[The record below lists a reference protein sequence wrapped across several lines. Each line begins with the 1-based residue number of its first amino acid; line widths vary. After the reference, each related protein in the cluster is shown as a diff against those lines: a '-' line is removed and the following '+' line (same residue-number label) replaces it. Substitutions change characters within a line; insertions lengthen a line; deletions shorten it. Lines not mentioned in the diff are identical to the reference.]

1 MVCTPCHRSLTG
13 GIASSLSVY
22 ATGEF
27 RVPTSAEIAAS
38 EAPRPTRPTRPSA
51 VGACT
56 WCGKLEGSVKKL
68 LGRGGTSLCDE
79 CVALASD
86 IMEAE
91 LGPDWR

>member
-1 MVCTPCHRSLTG
+1 MVCRPCHTSLG
-13 GIASSLSVY
+13 GVTVN

-27 RVPTSAEIAAS
+27 RVPTSAELMEHVDATPNTA
-38 EAPRPTRPTRPSA
+38 RPNT
-51 VGACT
+51 VNVCT
-56 WCGKLEGSVKKL
+56 WCGKLEAQVRKL

-91 LGPDWR
+91 LGPTWR

>member
-1 MVCTPCHRSLTG
+1 MVCTPCHHSLTG
-13 GIASSLSVY
+13 GSASSLSVY

-27 RVPTSAEIAAS
+27 RVPTSAEIAEA
-38 EAPRPTRPTRPSA
+38 EAPSPPRPSA
-51 VGACT
+51 AGACI
-56 WCGKLEGSVKKL
+56 WCGKLERAVKKL